1 MCLAVPMKLKK
12 IEQDVGFVE
21 VSGIE
26 REVSLTLVPEAK
38 VGDFLLIHAGFAI
51 AVIDEKEAIETLD
64 TIKEYLSYEETG
76 EKREHS

>member
-1 MCLAVPMKLKK
+1 VPCSSNETKK

>member
-12 IEQDVGFVE
+12 IEQDIGFVE

-38 VGDFLLIHAGFAI
+38 IGDFLLIHAGFAI
-51 AVIDEKEAIETLD
+51 AIIDEKEAIETLD

-76 EKREHS
+76 EKR

>member
-12 IEQDVGFVE
+12 IEQDIGFVE

-51 AVIDEKEAIETLD
+51 AIIDEKEAIETLD

-76 EKREHS
+76 EKG

>member
-12 IEQDVGFVE
+12 IEQDIGFVE

-38 VGDFLLIHAGFAI
+38 IGDFLLIHAGFAI

-76 EKREHS
+76 EKR